1 MEARNLIKIA
11 DPIAGNPYQIL
22 KKNVSL
28 IKRMKTVY
36 CGTKNKYFIYIFTI
50 LFQVILLFT
59 FLVIFYFNYVNQVE
73 KNAFISQ
80 IHLAVDDLTGNLKDI
95 IKYLSTDAKQ
105 AIIVDINTEIQN
117 IKKNANHAQIDKNNN
132 HLENLSFE
140 LILSILAGFCVFI
153 VVVTMGNYCLPLL
166 STAKEGLLSLAFVA
180 LTEFIFLQ
188 IVAKNY
194 ISADPNLIRYN
205 ISKALNKD
213 AKKFINSSQ

>member
-1 MEARNLIKIA
+1 
-11 DPIAGNPYQIL
+11 
-22 KKNVSL
+22 
-28 IKRMKTVY
+28 MKTVY
-36 CGTKNKYFIYIFTI
+36 CGTKNKYLIYIFTI

-80 IHLAVDDLTGNLKDI
+80 IHLAVDDLTGNLTDI
-95 IKYLSTDAKQ
+95 IKYLPTDAKQ
-105 AIIVDINTEIQN
+105 AIIVRINTEIQN
-117 IKKNANHAQIDKNNN
+117 IKKNSNHAQIDKNNN

-140 LILSILAGFCVFI
+140 LILSIMAGFCVFI
-153 VVVTMGNYCLPLL
+153 TILTMGNYCLPLL